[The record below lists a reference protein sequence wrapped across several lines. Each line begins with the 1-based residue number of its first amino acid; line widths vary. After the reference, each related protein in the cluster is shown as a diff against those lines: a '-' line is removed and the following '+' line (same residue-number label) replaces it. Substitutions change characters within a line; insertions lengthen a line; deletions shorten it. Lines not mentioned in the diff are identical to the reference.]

1 MELMAYMGQTIGVDI
16 SPEVMINIAI
26 GVGVIAGAVLLM
38 VVRGR

>member
-1 MELMAYMGQTIGVDI
+1 MELMADMGQTIGVDI